1 MELSLRD
8 VARLLDV
15 SDDTVSR
22 WIRQGDL
29 PASHV
34 RGEFRVN
41 KVDLQEWAATRDMR
55 VSEELFAPEGDIEQ
69 LPSLYQALL
78 RGQIHYDIAGAQRD
92 DVLAALA
99 RLPTIPNT
107 VDRHLLLELM
117 VSREQLSSTGIGAGI
132 AIPHPRDP
140 LVVHIAE
147 PIVILAFARQPID
160 FAAIDSVPVHTLF
173 VVLSPNVRAHLQI
186 LSRLMF
192 ALHDEAVRTLL
203 QDRAAAGVILS
214 RIREL
219 EKAISTP
226 R

>member
-41 KVDLQEWAATRDMR
+41 KVDLQEWAAVRDMR
-55 VSEELFAPEGDIEQ
+55 VSEELFAPEGDVEQ

-78 RGQIHYDIAGAQRD
+78 RGQIHYDIAGTQRD

-99 RLPTIPNT
+99 RLSTIPKT
-107 VDRHLLLELM
+107 VDRNLLLELM

-147 PIVILAFARQPID
+147 PVVILAFPCQPVD
-160 FAAIDSVPVHTLF
+160 FAAIDAVPVHTLF

-192 ALHDEAVRTLL
+192 ALHDESVRTLL
-203 QDRAAAGVILS
+203 QERAAASVILS

-219 EKAISTP
+219 EKSIATT